1 MQQHLHHPSVDRT
14 PPSSL
19 RRAVLLPGLV
29 AMFGL
34 ASLGAPL
41 AVLPVRV
48 DADLGFGPLVAG
60 AVLAAEGL
68 ATLLTRPLVGRFA
81 DRRRA
86 RDATM
91 LGLFGAVASGAFYLL
106 AGVLPVSAFTALGLM
121 VTGRVAMGIG
131 QGFLFSGGT
140 AWAVILAGPAQQGR
154 AMSWVGLLFF
164 AGISAG
170 ALLGGLAGDIAHL
183 LTTRLP
189 PQLAPDSFLV
199 AAAITMLVP
208 LGGLPLV
215 LIAQRSAPSPHG
227 AATVPLTAILGAIW
241 RPTLGFGLAVMSY
254 IGTTSFVVLAFLH
267 RGWHGGSIALF
278 AFLAAFALA
287 RPVFSGVC
295 DRTTGPR
302 PVLLALAALAGGML
316 ILGLAPDEQ
325 TAIAGAI
332 VAGCGMSMTYPLLA
346 LPVVRAVPVTQIA
359 SGIGLFDAAYDVAT
373 LITPPLAG
381 LIAATVGYFAV
392 FLVLAGIS
400 LLAMIPAAA
409 AWRRRPAV
417 CTRELRAD
425 RGMV

>member
-1 MQQHLHHPSVDRT
+1 M
-14 PPSSL
+14 
-19 RRAVLLPGLV
+19 
-29 AMFGL
+29 
-34 ASLGAPL
+34 
-41 AVLPVRV
+41 
-48 DADLGFGPLVAG
+48 
-60 AVLAAEGL
+60 
-68 ATLLTRPLVGRFA
+68 
-81 DRRRA
+81 
-86 RDATM
+86 
-91 LGLFGAVASGAFYLL
+91 
-106 AGVLPVSAFTALGLM
+106 
-121 VTGRVAMGIG
+121 TGRVAMGIG
-131 QGFLFSGGT
+131 QVFLFSGGT
-140 AWAVILAGPAQQGR
+140 AWAVILAGPAQRGR

-189 PQLAPDSFLV
+189 PQLALDSFLV

-241 RPTLGFGLAVMSY
+241 RPTLAFGLAVMSY

-267 RGWHGGSIALF
+267 RGWQGGSIALF

-295 DRTTGPR
+295 DRATGPR
-302 PVLLALAALAGGML
+302 PILLALAALAGGML

-325 TAIAGAI
+325 TAIAGVI

-400 LLAMIPAAA
+400 LLARRLRHGAVGQPFAPASCAPTA
-409 AWRRRPAV
+409 EWSRRAPAPARCRQGSWRRRRAPASPAQGAR
-417 CTRELRAD
+417 TARTAPARRAAPARAYRPRARD
-425 RGMV
+425 RAGAPARNRA

>member
-1 MQQHLHHPSVDRT
+1 MQQYLHQPSVDRT
-14 PPSSL
+14 PPTSL

-81 DRRRA
+81 DRRGA

-91 LGLFGAVASGAFYLL
+91 LGLFGAAISGAFYVL
-106 AGVLPVSAFTALGLM
+106 AGWLPVSAITALGLM
-121 VTGRVAMGIG
+121 VIGRVAMGIG

-170 ALLGGLAGDIAHL
+170 ALLGGLAGDIANFF
-183 LTTRLP
+183 TTLLP
-189 PQLAPDSFLV
+189 PQLAPDGFLV

-215 LIAQRSAPSPHG
+215 LMAQRSAPAPHG
-227 AATVPLTAILGAIW
+227 AAVPLTAILRAIW

-267 RGWHGGSIALF
+267 RGWHNGSIALF
-278 AFLAAFALA
+278 VFLAAFALA

-295 DRTTGPR
+295 DRATGPR
-302 PVLLALAALAGGML
+302 PVLLALTALASGML
-316 ILGLAPDEQ
+316 ILGLASDEH

-346 LPVVRAVPVTQIA
+346 LPVVRAVPATQIA

-381 LIAATVGYFAV
+381 LIAAIVGYSAV
-392 FLVLAGIS
+392 FLALAGIS

-409 AWRRRPAV
+409 AWRRPPA
-417 CTRELRAD
+417 T
-425 RGMV
+425 